1 MIMLVSLSLYSCI
14 GGFSIDRR
22 GGIVRYN
29 SRTHIASTAQ
39 KSLQTGIL
47 PDEWSGPKLQLKQ
60 LVYQN
65 GEIGGTI
72 VADALCGPKFN
83 DAPLPRLA
91 ADLFASIGGATPL
104 PAARRSLRLVKE
116 DRGGKG
122 GKLTLDGRDAYR
134 LTGAG
139 RVDGVPVMMD
149 AVVYKK
155 NYCLVDAVYFA
166 PPATFGRGVADFE
179 GYFHGIRIHE
189 E

>member
-1 MIMLVSLSLYSCI
+1 MAGMKRRRGSLAAVAILAGLGLCSCV
-14 GGFSIDRR
+14 GGFSVDRR

-29 SRTHIASTAQ
+29 SRTHTASTAQ
-39 KSLQTGIL
+39 KSLQAGIL

-60 LVYQN
+60 LVYHN
-65 GEIGGTI
+65 DDIGGTI

-91 ADLFASIGGATPL
+91 ADLFASIGNA
-104 PAARRSLRLVKE
+104 KN
-116 DRGGKG
+116 GKG
-122 GKLTLDGRDAYR
+122 RKLVVDGRDAYR

-139 RVDGVPVMMD
+139 QVDGVPVMMD

-166 PPATFGRGVADFE
+166 PPETFGRGISDFE
-179 GYFHGIRIHE
+179 GYFHGLRLHE